1 MLKVNFVKSCNKRK
15 MEKVYSFNSEL
26 FKITGVQKVVMD
38 VHHAVRDDYDAKI
51 VGTVPFE
58 KLHKDLK
65 IGKNEYVKLRSPFM
79 FKNSIVIVHER
90 KFLML
95 FWLLNKIFFQ
105 NIKIVYIHHNML
117 FGHKLT
123 TKLPEHI
130 VAISDAGIKNLT
142 EYFGVP
148 RGHITKIYNCVRDIH
163 PERHSVPSAGKI
175 TLLLPARINDV
186 KQQVEIVKHLKDKLK
201 HNIRILFAGTG
212 PNYDKLK
219 KAVEGDARF
228 ECLGYRSD
236 IYDLLAKS
244 DYMLLFSQHEGLPIS
259 LIEADMMGTPVVCN
273 NVGGNAEIVHNL
285 ENGFV
290 VNDWNALA
298 DCLNSLVN
306 IDKEKYLLMSKKGRE
321 IYQEHFTYEVFKQ
334 HYLKLLS
341 TLQNE

>member
-1 MLKVNFVKSCNKRK
+1 MKR
-15 MEKVYSFNSEL
+15 KVYSFNSEL

-148 RGHITKIYNCVRDIH
+148 RGHIKKIYNCVRDIH

-186 KQQVEIVKHLKDKLK
+186 KQQVEIVKHLKDKLR

-212 PNYDKLK
+212 PNFEKLK

-244 DYMLLFSQHEGLPIS
+244 DYMLLFSQHEGLPIT
-259 LIEADMMGTPVVCN
+259 LIEADMMGTPVICN
-273 NVGGNAEIVHNL
+273 DVGGNTEIVHDGK
-285 ENGFV
+285 NGFI
-290 VNDWNALA
+290 VNSWDDLI
-298 DCLNSLVN
+298 DCLNNLPQV
-306 IDKEKYLLMSKKGRE
+306 DEKTYKKMSACGRE
-321 IYQEHFTYEVFKQ
+321 IYEQYYTFDIFKKS
-334 HYLKLLS
+334 YLNLLES
-341 TLQNE
+341 LDE